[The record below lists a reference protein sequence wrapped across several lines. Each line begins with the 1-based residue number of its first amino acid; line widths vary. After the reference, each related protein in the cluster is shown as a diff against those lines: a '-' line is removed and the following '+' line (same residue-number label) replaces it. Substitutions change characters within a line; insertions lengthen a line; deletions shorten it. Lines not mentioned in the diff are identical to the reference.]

1 VWFRYYQDKVP
12 HTTREVGSFWWKDV
26 MRLNNI
32 YRSVSQCFIGNGST
46 VCFWEDRWLPDV
58 LSTKYPRLAS
68 FARNRYASVQEIMT
82 SIDLDNLFILP
93 LTQQAFEEMLQLQ
106 EGIQNVSIEEDD
118 KDTWCP
124 SWGSFFTSK
133 KFYSLVYNMLTPFT
147 R

>member
-1 VWFRYYQDKVP
+1 MWFRYYQDKVP

-46 VCFWEDRWLPDV
+46 VCFWEDRWLPGV